1 MKNTLRILMCII
13 LVLTFIFGGIVAC
26 DNGGDDES
34 SEQSESSEK
43 EESSKEDEEDLVVI
57 TFDYADWDDVDCD
70 EDEREI
76 KLGKKIGTLPKP
88 TLSGYTFK
96 GWFTEED
103 YATLQDDPE
112 ADVDKIKTSWKPD
125 EDTVVFAWFV
135 EEAGDDSGDSGTSG
149 ANCAKGIH
157 SWEYDEVAATCE
169 KAGSLTKRCSVCK
182 EREID
187 ALFASQNKALGHQW
201 IEEGAI
207 DDGGWTYIGL
217 ARQRTCKRDG
227 CGKTETKQLKN
238 ITSLTS
244 MTVSLEAGAWPGTAE
259 WPGNLTDGKWDTGP
273 NGKGCAPKGGGPLTI
288 TMLFNTP
295 SEIDQLAI
303 SCVGLGDADGGT
315 SSAFDVYLWYAA
327 EEDFREAAAHSGYL
341 SSTNG
346 TRETAY
352 CIDRTMDD
360 QPLMGIKIVF
370 EKTLN
375 GVEYFRE
382 IAIAQAIDEEE

>member
-1 MKNTLRILMCII
+1 MKNTLKILMCII
-13 LVLTFIFGGIVAC
+13 LALTFIFGGIVAC
-26 DNGGDDES
+26 DNTPDES

-43 EESSKEDEEDLVVI
+43 EEESSEKEQEPIII
-57 TFDYADWDDVDCD
+57 TFDYDDWDDVDCD
-70 EDEREI
+70 EDERE
-76 KLGKKIGTLPKP
+76 LEPGKKIGTLPKP

-103 YATLQDDPE
+103 YASLQDDPE
-112 ADVDKIKTSWKPD
+112 ADVDKVKTSWKPD
-125 EDTVVFAWFV
+125 EDTVLFAWFV
-135 EEAGDDSGDSGTSG
+135 EDTEGDDSGSGTGTADCS
-149 ANCAKGIH
+149 KGIH
-157 SWEYDEVAATCE
+157 SWTYDEVPATCD
-169 KAGSLTKRCSVCK
+169 KAGSLTKRCEVCK

-187 ALFASQNKALGHQW
+187 VLYAQQNKALGHQW

-244 MTVSLEAGAWPGTAE
+244 MTVQLAAGAWPETSA

-273 NGKGCAPKGGGPLTI
+273 NGNGCAPKGGGPLTI

-295 SEIDQLAI
+295 SEIDQIAI
-303 SCVGLGDADGGT
+303 SCVGLGDKDEGT

-327 EEDFREAAAHSGYL
+327 EEDFREEASNSGYL

-360 QPLMGIKIVF
+360 QPLLGIKIVF
-370 EKTLN
+370 KKTLN

-382 IAIAQAIDEEE
+382 IALGQTVDEEE